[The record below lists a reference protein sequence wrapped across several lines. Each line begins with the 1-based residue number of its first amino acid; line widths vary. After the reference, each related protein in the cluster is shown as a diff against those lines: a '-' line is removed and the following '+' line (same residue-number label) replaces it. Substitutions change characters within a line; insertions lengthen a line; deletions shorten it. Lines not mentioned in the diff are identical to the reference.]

1 MVRWVVRAVCRI
13 GKRGRKSVPGRGDNI
28 GESMRVGGVVRVTD
42 VRVLL
47 LIEKKK
53 KKGIGTENRNR
64 GEMNSY
70 LVMGRGV
77 S

>member
-1 MVRWVVRAVCRI
+1 MFQAEGTTLARAC
-13 GKRGRKSVPGRGDNI
+13 GWEEWRGFTSSEVLS
-28 GESMRVGGVVRVTD
+28 EVTD

-47 LIEKKK
+47 LIEKK